1 MGVGTMKIWIVAV
14 ALAGAAWGC
23 DAKAATNAAAV
34 QDAKSGLAYTATVK
48 IDDV

>member
-1 MGVGTMKIWIVAV
+1 MAAV

-23 DAKAATNAAAV
+23 DVKAASTAV
-34 QDAKSGLAYTATVK
+34 PVQQTDGPSYQATVK

>member
-1 MGVGTMKIWIVAV
+1 MKLLMAAV

-23 DAKAATNAAAV
+23 DAKAAPTAAPVPQADGPSY
-34 QDAKSGLAYTATVK
+34 QATVK